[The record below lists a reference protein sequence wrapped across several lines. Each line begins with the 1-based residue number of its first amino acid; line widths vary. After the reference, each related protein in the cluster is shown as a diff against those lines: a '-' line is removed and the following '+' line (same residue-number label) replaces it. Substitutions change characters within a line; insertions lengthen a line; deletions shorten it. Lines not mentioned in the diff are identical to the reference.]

1 MGVSPRIIHYSDVE
15 KAYDTPERIGRF
27 AGTVAAADGP
37 DTLVV
42 GTGDNTGPG
51 VLSLVTD
58 GEQSLDLF
66 TALTPAFETLGNHDF
81 DHGLDA
87 TRDIIAKSP
96 QTWLTAN
103 VQQDGDRF
111 ARRLTRPWASRTV
124 DGQQVGFVGVTDPDT
139 ASANPQANTLTFTDP
154 LEAVAEAAAALRADG
169 ADMIV
174 VLSHLGRTDEQLARA
189 CDVDVILG
197 GHVHQRRIDRIDGT
211 LLTRPGA
218 NGRAVVDI
226 DLGGTEPTARFH
238 ETADGPVDDRVA
250 AAIEDRLSEAGLDE
264 VVGHVAEPLD
274 RSQATTYGG
283 ECRLGNLVADAYR
296 WATGADVGLQNS
308 GGLRNDTVP
317 LTGAL
322 TVADLMS
329 VVPFEEPL
337 TVAELTG
344 SELRTL
350 CRQASGQQVEFG
362 EPDWWHAHF
371 SGVELVWNDDTQTI
385 ERLQV
390 DGRPVRDTETYTLA
404 TSNYLYYTELE
415 FPVLTESH
423 RVSVAAVQY
432 EALADYV
439 READIG
445 PTVDG
450 RLTRR

>member
-1 MGVSPRIIHYSDVE
+1 MSPRIIQYSDVE

-37 DTLVV
+37 DALVV

-87 TRDIIAKSP
+87 TRDIIARSP

-103 VQQDGDRF
+103 VEQDGERF

-124 DGQQVGFVGVTDPDT
+124 DGKQLGFVGVTDPDT
-139 ASANPQANTLTFTDP
+139 AAANPQATTLTFTDP
-154 LEAVAEAAAALRADG
+154 LEAVAEAATALRVDG
-169 ADMIV
+169 ADVIV
-174 VLSHLGRTDEQLARA
+174 VLSHLGRTDEELART

-197 GHVHQRRIDRIDGT
+197 GHVHERRIGRVAGT

-218 NGRAVVDI
+218 NGKTVVEV
-226 DLGGTEPTARFH
+226 DLGGPEPTAQFR

-250 AAIEDRLSEAGLDE
+250 EAIEDRLSAAGLDE
-264 VVGHVAEPLD
+264 IIGHVTEPLD
-274 RSQATTYGG
+274 RSRATTYGG

-317 LTGAL
+317 LDGAL
-322 TVADLMS
+322 TVADMVS

-344 SELRTL
+344 AELRTL
-350 CRQASGQQVEFG
+350 CRQGSGRQVEFG
-362 EPDWWHAHF
+362 EPDWWHAHL
-371 SGVELVWNDDTQTI
+371 SGVELIWNDDTQTI
-385 ERLQV
+385 ERLRV

-404 TSNYLYYTELE
+404 TSNYLYYTERE

-423 RVSVAAVQY
+423 RVSVADVQY

-439 READIG
+439 RQTDIA

>member
-1 MGVSPRIIHYSDVE
+1 MSPRIIQYSDVE

-37 DTLVV
+37 DALVV

-66 TALTPAFETLGNHDF
+66 TALTPAFETVGNHDF

-87 TRDIIAKSP
+87 TRDIIARSP

-103 VQQDGDRF
+103 IEQDGDRF
-111 ARRLTRPWASRTV
+111 ARRLTRPWVSRTV
-124 DGQQVGFVGVTDPDT
+124 DGQQLGFVGVTDPDT
-139 ASANPQANTLTFTDP
+139 ASANPQATTLTFTDP
-154 LEAVAEAAAALRADG
+154 LDAVAEAATALRENG
-169 ADMIV
+169 ADVVV
-174 VLSHLGRTDEQLARA
+174 VLSHLGRTDDELART

-197 GHVHQRRIDRIDGT
+197 GHVHERRIDRVAGT

-218 NGRAVVDI
+218 NGRAVVEV
-226 DLGGTEPTARFH
+226 DLAGSEPTAQFR

-250 AAIEDRLSEAGLDE
+250 GALEDRLSAAGLDE
-264 VVGHVAEPLD
+264 VVGHVNEPLD
-274 RSQATTYGG
+274 RSRATTYGG

-317 LTGAL
+317 LEGAL
-322 TVADLMS
+322 TVADMVS

-344 SELRTL
+344 AELRTL
-350 CRQASGQQVEFG
+350 CRQGSGRDVEFG
-362 EPDWWHAHF
+362 EPDWWHAHL

-385 ERLQV
+385 ERLRI

-404 TSNYLYYTELE
+404 TSNYLYHTERE

-423 RVSVAAVQY
+423 RVSVADVQY

-439 READIG
+439 RETDIA
-445 PTVDG
+445 PAVDG

>member
-1 MGVSPRIIHYSDVE
+1 MSPRIIQYSDVE

-37 DTLVV
+37 DALVV

-87 TRDIIAKSP
+87 TRDIIARSP

-103 VQQDGDRF
+103 VAQDGARF
-111 ARRLTRPWASRTV
+111 ARRLTRPSASQTV
-124 DGQQVGFVGVTDPDT
+124 DGHQIGFVGVTSPDT
-139 ASANPQANTLTFTDP
+139 ASANPQATTLTFTDP
-154 LEAVAEAAAALRADG
+154 IEAVAEAATALREDG
-169 ADMIV
+169 AESIV
-174 VLSHLGRTDEQLARA
+174 VLSHLGRTDEELART

-197 GHVHQRRIDRIDGT
+197 GHVHERRIDRVAGT

-218 NGRAVVDI
+218 NGKAVVEV
-226 DLGGTEPTARFH
+226 DLDGPEPTAQFR
-238 ETADGPVDDRVA
+238 ETADGPLDDRVA
-250 AAIEDRLSEAGLDE
+250 EAIEDRLTAAGLDE
-264 VVGHVAEPLD
+264 VVGYIEEPLV

-308 GGLRNDTVP
+308 GGLRSDTVP
-317 LTGAL
+317 LDGAL
-322 TVADLMS
+322 TVADMVS
-329 VVPFEEPL
+329 IVPFEEPL

-344 SELRTL
+344 AELRTL
-350 CRQASGQQVEFG
+350 CRQGSGRQVAFG
-362 EPDWWHAHF
+362 EPDWWHAHL
-371 SGVELVWNDDTQTI
+371 SGVELVWNDDAQTI
-385 ERLQV
+385 ERLWV

-423 RVSVAAVQY
+423 RVSVADVQY

-439 READIG
+439 RQTDIA

>member
-1 MGVSPRIIHYSDVE
+1 VSPRIIHYSDVE

-37 DTLVV
+37 DALVV

-87 TRDIIAKSP
+87 TRDIIARSP
-96 QTWLTAN
+96 QAWLTAN
-103 VQQDGDRF
+103 AEEDGERF

-124 DGQQVGFVGVTDPDT
+124 DGQQLGFVGVTDPDT
-139 ASANPQANTLTFTDP
+139 ASANPQATTLTFTDP
-154 LEAVAEAAAALRADG
+154 IEAVAEAATALRENG
-169 ADMIV
+169 ADVIV
-174 VLSHLGRTDEQLARA
+174 VLSHLGRTDEKLART

-197 GHVHQRRIDRIDGT
+197 GHVHERRIDCVAGT

-218 NGRAVVDI
+218 NGKTVVEV
-226 DLGGTEPTARFH
+226 DLGGPEPTAQFR

-250 AAIEDRLSEAGLDE
+250 EAIEDRLSAAGLDE
-264 VVGHVAEPLD
+264 IIGHVTEPLD
-274 RSQATTYGG
+274 RSRATTYGG

-317 LTGAL
+317 LDGAL
-322 TVADLMS
+322 TVADMVS

-344 SELRTL
+344 EELRTL
-350 CRQASGQQVEFG
+350 CRQGSGRQVEFG
-362 EPDWWHAHF
+362 EPDWWHAHL

-385 ERLQV
+385 ERLRV
-390 DGRPVRDTETYTLA
+390 DGRAVRDTETYTLA
-404 TSNYLYYTELE
+404 TSNYLYYTERE

-423 RVSVAAVQY
+423 RVSVADVQY

-439 READIG
+439 RETDIA
-445 PTVDG
+445 PAVDG
-450 RLTRR
+450 RLIRR

>member
-1 MGVSPRIIHYSDVE
+1 VSPRIIQYSDVE

-27 AGTVAAADGP
+27 AGTVVAADGP
-37 DTLVV
+37 DALVV

-87 TRDIIAKSP
+87 TRDVIARSP

-103 VQQDGDRF
+103 VQQDGERF

-124 DGQQVGFVGVTDPDT
+124 DGQRIGLVGVTDPDT
-139 ASANPQANTLTFTDP
+139 ASANPQAATLTFTDP
-154 LEAVAEAAAALRADG
+154 LEAVAEAATALRENG
-169 ADMIV
+169 ADVVV
-174 VLSHLGRTDEQLARA
+174 VLSHLGRTDDELART

-197 GHVHQRRIDRIDGT
+197 GHVHERHIDRVAGT

-218 NGRAVVDI
+218 NGQAVVEV
-226 DLGGTEPTARFH
+226 DLAGSEPTAQFR
-238 ETADGPVDDRVA
+238 ETADGPVDDRVV

-264 VVGHVAEPLD
+264 VVGHVDEPLD
-274 RSQATTYGG
+274 RSRATTYGG

-317 LTGAL
+317 LEGAL
-322 TVADLMS
+322 TVADMIS

-344 SELRTL
+344 AELRTL
-350 CRQASGQQVEFG
+350 CRQGSGREVGLG
-362 EPDWWHAHF
+362 EPDWWHAHL

-385 ERLQV
+385 ERLRV
-390 DGRPVRDTETYTLA
+390 DGRPVRDAETYTLA
-404 TSNYLYYTELE
+404 TSNYLYYTERE

-423 RVSVAAVQY
+423 RVGVADVQY

-439 READIG
+439 RETDVA
-445 PTVDG
+445 PAVDG

>member
-1 MGVSPRIIHYSDVE
+1 VSPRIIQYSDVE

-37 DTLVV
+37 DALVV

-87 TRDIIAKSP
+87 TRDIIARSP

-103 VQQDGDRF
+103 VEQDGERF

-124 DGQQVGFVGVTDPDT
+124 DGKQLGFVGVTDPDT
-139 ASANPQANTLTFTDP
+139 AAANPQATTLTFTDP
-154 LEAVAEAAAALRADG
+154 LEAVAEAATALRVDG
-169 ADMIV
+169 ADVIV
-174 VLSHLGRTDEQLARA
+174 VLSHLGRTDEELART

-197 GHVHQRRIDRIDGT
+197 GHVHERRIDRVAGT

-218 NGRAVVDI
+218 NGKTVVEV
-226 DLGGTEPTARFH
+226 DLGGPEPTAQFR

-250 AAIEDRLSEAGLDE
+250 EAIEDRLSAAGIDE
-264 VVGHVAEPLD
+264 IIGHVTEPLD
-274 RSQATTYGG
+274 RSRATTYGG

-317 LTGAL
+317 LDGAL
-322 TVADLMS
+322 TVGDMVS

-350 CRQASGQQVEFG
+350 CRQGSGRQVEFG
-362 EPDWWHAHF
+362 EPDWWHAHL
-371 SGVELVWNDDTQTI
+371 SGVELIWNDDTQTI
-385 ERLQV
+385 ERLRV
-390 DGRPVRDTETYTLA
+390 DGRPVREAETYTLA
-404 TSNYLYYTELE
+404 TSNYLYYTERE

-423 RVSVAAVQY
+423 RVSVADVQY

-439 READIG
+439 RQTDIA

>member
-1 MGVSPRIIHYSDVE
+1 MSPRLIQYSDVE

-37 DTLVV
+37 DALVV

-87 TRDIIAKSP
+87 TRDIIARSS

-103 VQQDGDRF
+103 VEQDGERF
-111 ARRLTRPWASRTV
+111 ARRLTRAWASRTV
-124 DGQQVGFVGVTDPDT
+124 DGQQIGFVGVTSPDT
-139 ASANPQANTLTFTDP
+139 ASANPQATTLTFTDP
-154 LEAVAEAAAALRADG
+154 FEAVAEATTALREDG
-169 ADMIV
+169 ADVVV
-174 VLSHLGRTDEQLARA
+174 VLSHLGRTDEKLART

-197 GHVHQRRIDRIDGT
+197 GHVHERRIDRVAGT

-218 NGRAVVDI
+218 NGKTVVEV
-226 DLGGTEPTARFH
+226 DLGGAEPTAQFR

-250 AAIEDRLSEAGLDE
+250 AAIEDRLSAAGLDE
-264 VVGHVAEPLD
+264 VVGHVDKPLD
-274 RSQATTYGG
+274 RSRATTYGG

-317 LTGAL
+317 LDGAL
-322 TVADLMS
+322 TVADMVS
-329 VVPFEEPL
+329 IVPFEEPL

-344 SELRTL
+344 AELRTL
-350 CRQASGQQVEFG
+350 CRQGSGRQVEFG
-362 EPDWWHAHF
+362 EPDWWHAHL
-371 SGVELVWNDDTQTI
+371 SGVELVWNDDAQAI
-385 ERLQV
+385 ERLRV
-390 DGRPVRDTETYTLA
+390 DGRPVQDTETYTLA
-404 TSNYLYYTELE
+404 TSNYLYYTALE
-415 FPVLTESH
+415 FPVLTRSH
-423 RVSVAAVQY
+423 RVSVADVQY

-439 READIG
+439 RETDIA

-450 RLTRR
+450 RLIRR

>member
-1 MGVSPRIIHYSDVE
+1 MSPRIVHYSDLE

-58 GEQSLDLF
+58 GAQSLDLF

-87 TRDIIAKSP
+87 TRDIIATSP

-103 VQQDGDRF
+103 VERDGDRF

-124 DGQQVGFVGVTDPDT
+124 DGQQIGFVGVTDPDT
-139 ASANPQANTLTFTDP
+139 ASANPQASTLSFTDP
-154 LEAVAEAAAALRADG
+154 IEAVAEAVTALREDG
-169 ADMIV
+169 ADVVV

-197 GHVHQRRIDRIDGT
+197 GHVHERRIDRVAGT

-218 NGRAVVDI
+218 NGGAVVDV
-226 DLGGTEPTARFH
+226 DLGGTEPTAQFR
-238 ETADGPVDDRVA
+238 ETAAGPVDGRVA
-250 AAIEDRLSEAGLDE
+250 AAIEDRLAEAGLDE
-264 VVGHVAEPLD
+264 VVGHVEEPLD
-274 RSQATTYGG
+274 RSQATIYGG

-329 VVPFEEPL
+329 IVPFEEPL

-344 SELRTL
+344 AELRTL
-350 CRQASGQQVEFG
+350 CQQGSGQQVDFG
-362 EPDWWHAHF
+362 ESDWWHAHF

-385 ERLQV
+385 ERLRV
-390 DGRPVRDTETYTLA
+390 DGQPVRDAETYTLA

-439 READIG
+439 RETDIA
-445 PTVDG
+445 PAVDG

>member
-1 MGVSPRIIHYSDVE
+1 MSPRIIQYSDVE

-37 DTLVV
+37 DALVV

-87 TRDIIAKSP
+87 TRDIIARSP

-103 VQQDGDRF
+103 VEQDGERF

-124 DGQQVGFVGVTDPDT
+124 DGKQLGFVGVTDPDT
-139 ASANPQANTLTFTDP
+139 AAANPQATTLTFTDP
-154 LEAVAEAAAALRADG
+154 LEAVAEAATALRVDG
-169 ADMIV
+169 ADVIV
-174 VLSHLGRTDEQLARA
+174 VLSHLGRTDEELART
-189 CDVDVILG
+189 CDVDAILG
-197 GHVHQRRIDRIDGT
+197 GHVHERRIDRVAGT

-218 NGRAVVDI
+218 NGKTVVEV
-226 DLGGTEPTARFH
+226 DLGGPEPTAQFR
-238 ETADGPVDDRVA
+238 ETADGPIDDRVA
-250 AAIEDRLSEAGLDE
+250 EAIEDRLSAAGLDE
-264 VVGHVAEPLD
+264 VVGHVEEPLD
-274 RSQATTYGG
+274 RSRATTYGG

-317 LTGAL
+317 LDGAL
-322 TVADLMS
+322 TVGDMVS

-350 CRQASGQQVEFG
+350 CRQGSGRQVEFG
-362 EPDWWHAHF
+362 EPDWWHAHL
-371 SGVELVWNDDTQTI
+371 SGVELIWNDDTQTI
-385 ERLQV
+385 ERLRV
-390 DGRPVRDTETYTLA
+390 DGRPVREAETYTLA
-404 TSNYLYYTELE
+404 TSNYLYYTERE

-423 RVSVAAVQY
+423 RVSVADVQY

-439 READIG
+439 RQTDIA

>member
-1 MGVSPRIIHYSDVE
+1 M
-15 KAYDTPERIGRF
+15 
-27 AGTVAAADGP
+27 
-37 DTLVV
+37 V

-87 TRDIIAKSP
+87 TRDIIARSP

-103 VQQDGDRF
+103 VEQDGERF

-124 DGQQVGFVGVTDPDT
+124 DGKQLGFVGVTDPDT
-139 ASANPQANTLTFTDP
+139 AAANPQATTLTFTDP
-154 LEAVAEAAAALRADG
+154 LEAVAEAATALRADG
-169 ADMIV
+169 ADVIV
-174 VLSHLGRTDEQLARA
+174 VLSHLGRTDEELART

-197 GHVHQRRIDRIDGT
+197 GHVHERRIDRVAGT

-218 NGRAVVDI
+218 NGKTVVEV
-226 DLGGTEPTARFH
+226 DLGGPEPTAQFR

-250 AAIEDRLSEAGLDE
+250 EAIEDRLSAAGLDE
-264 VVGHVAEPLD
+264 VVGHVEEPLD
-274 RSQATTYGG
+274 RSRATTYGG

-317 LTGAL
+317 LDGAL
-322 TVADLMS
+322 TVGDMVS

-350 CRQASGQQVEFG
+350 CRQGSGRQVEFG
-362 EPDWWHAHF
+362 EPDWWHAHL
-371 SGVELVWNDDTQTI
+371 SGVELIWNDDTQTI
-385 ERLQV
+385 ERLRV
-390 DGRPVRDTETYTLA
+390 DGRPVREAETYTLA
-404 TSNYLYYTELE
+404 TSNYLYYTERE

-423 RVSVAAVQY
+423 RVSVADVQY

-439 READIG
+439 RQTDIA

>member
-1 MGVSPRIIHYSDVE
+1 MGVSPRIIQYSDVE

-37 DTLVV
+37 DALVV

-87 TRDIIAKSP
+87 TRDIIARSP

-103 VQQDGDRF
+103 VEQDGERF

-124 DGQQVGFVGVTDPDT
+124 DGKQLGFVGVTDPDT
-139 ASANPQANTLTFTDP
+139 AAANPQATTLTFTDP
-154 LEAVAEAAAALRADG
+154 LEAVAEAATALRADG
-169 ADMIV
+169 ADVIV
-174 VLSHLGRTDEQLARA
+174 VLSHLGRTDEELART

-197 GHVHQRRIDRIDGT
+197 GHVHERRIDRVAGT

-218 NGRAVVDI
+218 NGKTVVEV
-226 DLGGTEPTARFH
+226 DLGGPEPTAQFR

-250 AAIEDRLSEAGLDE
+250 EAIEDRLSAAGLDE
-264 VVGHVAEPLD
+264 VVGHVEEPLD
-274 RSQATTYGG
+274 RSRATTYGG

-317 LTGAL
+317 LDGAL
-322 TVADLMS
+322 TVGDMVS

-350 CRQASGQQVEFG
+350 CRQGSGRQVEFG
-362 EPDWWHAHF
+362 EPDWWHAHL
-371 SGVELVWNDDTQTI
+371 SGVELIWNDDTQTI
-385 ERLQV
+385 ERLRV
-390 DGRPVRDTETYTLA
+390 DGRPVREAETYTLA
-404 TSNYLYYTELE
+404 TSNYLYYTERE

-423 RVSVAAVQY
+423 RVSVADVQY

-439 READIG
+439 RQTDIA

>member
-1 MGVSPRIIHYSDVE
+1 MSPRIIQYSDVE

-37 DTLVV
+37 DALVV

-87 TRDIIAKSP
+87 TRDIIARSP

-103 VQQDGDRF
+103 VEQDGERF

-124 DGQQVGFVGVTDPDT
+124 DGVQVGFVGVTDPDT
-139 ASANPQANTLTFTDP
+139 ASANPQATTLTFTDP
-154 LEAVAEAAAALRADG
+154 FEAVSEAATALRADG
-169 ADMIV
+169 ADVIV
-174 VLSHLGRTDEQLARA
+174 VLSHLGRTDEELART
-189 CDVDVILG
+189 CNVDVILG
-197 GHVHQRRIDRIDGT
+197 GHVHERRIDRVAGT

-218 NGRAVVDI
+218 NGKTVVEV
-226 DLGGTEPTARFH
+226 DLGGPEPTAEFR

-250 AAIEDRLSEAGLDE
+250 GALEDRLSAAGLDE
-264 VVGHVAEPLD
+264 VVGHVNEPLD
-274 RSQATTYGG
+274 RSRETTYGG

-317 LTGAL
+317 LDGAL
-322 TVADLMS
+322 TVADMVS

-344 SELRTL
+344 AELRTL
-350 CRQASGQQVEFG
+350 CRQGSGQQVAFG
-362 EPDWWHAHF
+362 ESDWWHAHF

-385 ERLQV
+385 ERLRV

-404 TSNYLYYTELE
+404 TSNYLYYTERE

-423 RVSVAAVQY
+423 RVSVADVQY

-439 READIG
+439 RQTEIA
-445 PTVDG
+445 PAVDG

>member
-1 MGVSPRIIHYSDVE
+1 MSPRIIQYSDVE

-27 AGTVAAADGP
+27 AGTVAAVDGR
-37 DTLVV
+37 DALVV

-66 TALTPAFETLGNHDF
+66 TAMTPAFETLGNHDF

-87 TRDIIAKSP
+87 TREIIARSP

-103 VQQDGDRF
+103 VEQDGKRF

-124 DGQQVGFVGVTDPDT
+124 DGVQVGFVGVTSPDT
-139 ASANPQANTLTFTDP
+139 ASANPQATTLTFTDP
-154 LEAVAEAAAALRADG
+154 VEAVAEATTALRDDG
-169 ADMIV
+169 AEVVV
-174 VLSHLGRTDEQLARA
+174 VLSHLGRSDEKLARA

-197 GHVHQRRIDRIDGT
+197 GHVHERRIDRVAGT

-218 NGRAVVDI
+218 NGRAVVEV
-226 DLGGTEPTARFH
+226 DLGGTEPTAQFR
-238 ETADGPVDDRVA
+238 ETADGPVDDRVKRA
-250 AAIEDRLSEAGLDE
+250 VADRLSAAGLDE
-264 VVGHVAEPLD
+264 VVGHVDDPID
-274 RSQATTYGG
+274 RRQATTYGG

-296 WATGADVGLQNS
+296 WATGADVALQNS

-317 LTGAL
+317 LDGAL

-344 SELRTL
+344 AELRTL
-350 CRQASGQQVEFG
+350 CRQGSGQHVAFG
-362 EPDWWHAHF
+362 EPHWWHAHL
-371 SGVELVWNDDTQTI
+371 SGVKLVWNDDMQTI
-385 ERLQV
+385 ERPRV

-404 TSNYLYYTELE
+404 TSNYLYHTELE

-423 RVSVAAVQY
+423 RVSVADVQY
-432 EALADYV
+432 DALADYV
-439 READIG
+439 RETDIT

>member
-1 MGVSPRIIHYSDVE
+1 VGVSPRIIQYSDLE

-58 GEQSLDLF
+58 GAQSLDLF

-87 TRDIIAKSP
+87 TRDIIARSP

-103 VQQDGDRF
+103 VERDGDRF

-124 DGQQVGFVGVTDPDT
+124 DGRQVGFVGVTDPDT
-139 ASANPQANTLTFTDP
+139 ASANPQANTLSFTDP
-154 LEAVAEAAAALRADG
+154 IEAVAEAATALRADG

-197 GHVHQRRIDRIDGT
+197 GHVHERRIDRVAGT

-218 NGRAVVDI
+218 NGGAVVDVDI
-226 DLGGTEPTARFH
+226 GGTEPTAQFR
-238 ETADGPVDDRVA
+238 ETAAGPVDDRVA
-250 AAIEDRLSEAGLDE
+250 AAIEERLSTAGLDE
-264 VVGHVAEPLD
+264 VVGHVEEPLD
-274 RSQATTYGG
+274 RSQATIYGG

-344 SELRTL
+344 AELRTL
-350 CRQASGQQVEFG
+350 CRQASGQAVTFG
-362 EPDWWHAHF
+362 EPDWWHAHL
-371 SGVELVWNDDTQTI
+371 SGVELVWNGDAETI
-385 ERLQV
+385 ERLRV
-390 DGRPVRDTETYTLA
+390 DGRPVRDAETYTLA
-404 TSNYLYYTELE
+404 TSNYLYHTGLE

-423 RVSVAAVQY
+423 RVSVADVQY

-439 READIG
+439 RETDID
-445 PTVDG
+445 PAVDG

>member
-1 MGVSPRIIHYSDVE
+1 VSPRIIQYSDVE

-37 DTLVV
+37 DALVV

-87 TRDIIAKSP
+87 TRDIIASSP

-103 VQQDGDRF
+103 VQRDGERF

-124 DGQQVGFVGVTDPDT
+124 DGQRIGFVGVTDPDT

-154 LEAVAEAAAALRADG
+154 IEAVAEAATALRENG
-169 ADMIV
+169 ADVVV
-174 VLSHLGRTDEQLARA
+174 VLSHLGRTDDELART

-197 GHVHQRRIDRIDGT
+197 GHVHERRIDRIAGT

-218 NGRAVVDI
+218 NGQAVVEV
-226 DLGGTEPTARFH
+226 DLGGAEPTAQFR
-238 ETADGPVDDRVA
+238 ETADGRVDDRVTE
-250 AAIEDRLSEAGLDE
+250 AIADRLSAAGLDE
-264 VVGHVAEPLD
+264 VVGRVDEPLD
-274 RSQATTYGG
+274 RSRATTYGG

-317 LTGAL
+317 LEGAL
-322 TVADLMS
+322 TVADMVS

-344 SELRTL
+344 TELRTL
-350 CRQASGQQVEFG
+350 CRQASGRQVEFG
-362 EPDWWHAHF
+362 EPDWWHAHL
-371 SGVELVWNDDTQTI
+371 SGIELVWNDDTQTI

-390 DGRPVRDTETYTLA
+390 GGRPVRDAETYTLA
-404 TSNYLYYTELE
+404 TSNYLYYTERE
-415 FPVLTESH
+415 FPVLTGPH
-423 RVSVAAVQY
+423 RISVTDVQY

-439 READIG
+439 RETDIA
-445 PTVDG
+445 PVVDG

>member
-37 DTLVV
+37 DALVV

-81 DHGLDA
+81 DHGLA
-87 TRDIIAKSP
+87 MTREIIARSP

-103 VQQDGDRF
+103 VEQDGERF
-111 ARRLTRPWASRTV
+111 ARRLTRPWANRTV
-124 DGQQVGFVGVTDPDT
+124 DGVQVGFVGVTSPDT
-139 ASANPQANTLTFTDP
+139 ASANPQATTLTFTDP
-154 LEAVAEAAAALRADG
+154 FEAVSEAATALRDAGAEAV
-169 ADMIV
+169 V
-174 VLSHLGRTDEQLARA
+174 VLSHLGRIDEKLARA

-197 GHVHQRRIDRIDGT
+197 GHVHERRIDRLDGT

-218 NGRAVVDI
+218 NGRTVVEV
-226 DLGGTEPTARFH
+226 DLAGPEPTAQFR
-238 ETADGPVDDRVA
+238 ETADGPLDDRVA
-250 AAIEDRLSEAGLDE
+250 AAIEDRLSAAGLHE
-264 VVGHVAEPLD
+264 VIGHAADPID

-296 WATGADVGLQNS
+296 WATGADVALQNS

-317 LTGAL
+317 LDGAL
-322 TVADLMS
+322 TVADMVS

-344 SELRTL
+344 AELRTL
-350 CRQASGQQVEFG
+350 CRQGSGQQVAFG

-371 SGVELVWNDDTQTI
+371 SGVELVWNDDTQII

-423 RVSVAAVQY
+423 RVSVADVQY

-439 READIG
+439 RETDIA
-445 PTVDG
+445 PAVDG

>member
-1 MGVSPRIIHYSDVE
+1 MSPRIIQYSDVE

-27 AGTVAAADGP
+27 AGTVTAADGP
-37 DTLVV
+37 DALVV

-81 DHGLDA
+81 DYGLDA
-87 TRDIIAKSP
+87 TRDIIARSP

-103 VQQDGDRF
+103 VEQDGERF

-124 DGQQVGFVGVTDPDT
+124 DGQQLGFVGVTDPDT
-139 ASANPQANTLTFTDP
+139 AAANPQATTLTFTDP
-154 LEAVAEAAAALRADG
+154 LEAVAEAATALRADG
-169 ADMIV
+169 ADVVV
-174 VLSHLGRTDEQLARA
+174 VLSHLGRTDEKLART

-197 GHVHQRRIDRIDGT
+197 GHVHERRIDRVAGT

-218 NGRAVVDI
+218 NGKTVVEV
-226 DLGGTEPTARFH
+226 DLGGPEPTAEFR
-238 ETADGPVDDRVA
+238 ETADGPVDDHVA
-250 AAIEDRLSEAGLDE
+250 EAIEDRLSAAGLDE
-264 VVGHVAEPLD
+264 VVGHVEEPLD
-274 RSQATTYGG
+274 RSRATTYGG

-317 LTGAL
+317 LDGAL
-322 TVADLMS
+322 TVADMVS
-329 VVPFEEPL
+329 IVPFEEPL

-344 SELRTL
+344 AELRTL
-350 CRQASGQQVEFG
+350 CRQGSGRQVEFG
-362 EPDWWHAHF
+362 EPDWWHAHL

-385 ERLQV
+385 ERLRI

-404 TSNYLYYTELE
+404 TSNYLYYTERE

-423 RVSVAAVQY
+423 RVSVADVQY

-439 READIG
+439 RETDIA

>member
-1 MGVSPRIIHYSDVE
+1 VSPRIIQYSDLE

-58 GEQSLDLF
+58 GAQSLDLF

-81 DHGLDA
+81 D
-87 TRDIIAKSP
+87 
-96 QTWLTAN
+96 
-103 VQQDGDRF
+103 
-111 ARRLTRPWASRTV
+111 RPWASRTV
-124 DGQQVGFVGVTDPDT
+124 DGRQVGFVGVTDPDT

-154 LEAVAEAAAALRADG
+154 IKAVAEAATALRADG
-169 ADMIV
+169 AETVV

-197 GHVHQRRIDRIDGT
+197 GHVHERRIDHVAGT

-218 NGRAVVDI
+218 NGGAVVDVDI
-226 DLGGTEPTARFH
+226 GGTEPTAQFR
-238 ETADGPVDDRVA
+238 ETAAGPVDDRVA
-250 AAIEDRLSEAGLDE
+250 AAIEERLSTAGLDE
-264 VVGHVAEPLD
+264 VVGHVEEPLD
-274 RSQATTYGG
+274 RSQATIYGG

-344 SELRTL
+344 AELRTL
-350 CRQASGQQVEFG
+350 CRQASGQAVTFG
-362 EPDWWHAHF
+362 EPDWWHAHL
-371 SGVELVWNDDTQTI
+371 SGVELVWNGDAETI
-385 ERLQV
+385 ERLRV
-390 DGRPVRDTETYTLA
+390 DGRPVRDAETYTLA
-404 TSNYLYYTELE
+404 TSNYLYHTGLE

-423 RVSVAAVQY
+423 RVSVADVQY

-439 READIG
+439 RETDID
-445 PTVDG
+445 PAVDG

>member
-1 MGVSPRIIHYSDVE
+1 VGVSPRIIQYSDLE

-87 TRDIIAKSP
+87 TRDIIARSP

-103 VQQDGDRF
+103 VERDGDRF

-124 DGQQVGFVGVTDPDT
+124 DGRQVGFVGVTDPDT
-139 ASANPQANTLTFTDP
+139 ASANPQANTLSFTDP
-154 LEAVAEAAAALRADG
+154 IEAVAEAATALRADG

-197 GHVHQRRIDRIDGT
+197 GHVHERRIDHVAGT

-218 NGRAVVDI
+218 NGGAVVDVDI
-226 DLGGTEPTARFH
+226 GGTEPTAQFR
-238 ETADGPVDDRVA
+238 ETAAGPVDDRVA
-250 AAIEDRLSEAGLDE
+250 AAIEERLSTAGLDE
-264 VVGHVAEPLD
+264 VVGHVEEPLD
-274 RSQATTYGG
+274 RSQATIYGG

-344 SELRTL
+344 AELRTL
-350 CRQASGQQVEFG
+350 CRQASGQAVTFG
-362 EPDWWHAHF
+362 EPDWWHAHL
-371 SGVELVWNDDTQTI
+371 SGVELVWNGDAETI
-385 ERLQV
+385 ERLRV
-390 DGRPVRDTETYTLA
+390 DGRPVRDAETYTLA
-404 TSNYLYYTELE
+404 TSNYLYHTGLE

-423 RVSVAAVQY
+423 RVSVADVQY

-439 READIG
+439 RETDID
-445 PTVDG
+445 PAVDG

>member
-1 MGVSPRIIHYSDVE
+1 MSPRLIQYSDVE

-27 AGTVAAADGP
+27 AGTVAAADGS
-37 DTLVV
+37 DALVV

-87 TRDIIAKSP
+87 TRAIMARSP

-103 VQQDGDRF
+103 VEQDGERF
-111 ARRLTRPWASRTV
+111 ARRVTRPWASRAV
-124 DGQQVGFVGVTDPDT
+124 DGVQVGFVGVTSPDT
-139 ASANPQANTLTFTDP
+139 ASANPQATTLTFTDP
-154 LEAVAEAAAALRADG
+154 VEAVSEAATALRNDG
-169 ADMIV
+169 AAVVV
-174 VLSHLGRTDEQLARA
+174 VLSHLGRADEKLACA

-197 GHVHQRRIDRIDGT
+197 GHVHERRIDRVAGT

-218 NGRAVVDI
+218 NGQAVVEV
-226 DLGGTEPTARFH
+226 DLTGPKPTAQFR
-238 ETADGPVDDRVA
+238 EAADGPVDARLA
-250 AAIEDRLSEAGLDE
+250 AAIEDRLSAAGLDE

-274 RSQATTYGG
+274 RRQATTYGG

-296 WATGADVGLQNS
+296 WATGADVALQNS

-317 LTGAL
+317 LDGAL
-322 TVADLMS
+322 TVADMIS

-344 SELRTL
+344 AELRTL
-350 CRQASGQQVEFG
+350 CRQGSGQQVAFG
-362 EPDWWHAHF
+362 DQSWWHAHF
-371 SGVELVWNDDTQTI
+371 SGVELIWNDETQTI
-385 ERLQV
+385 ERLRV
-390 DGRPVRDTETYTLA
+390 DGEPVRDDETYTLA

-423 RVSVAAVQY
+423 RVSVADVQY

-439 READIG
+439 RETDID
-445 PTVDG
+445 PAVDG

>member
-1 MGVSPRIIHYSDVE
+1 MSPRIIQYSDVE

-27 AGTVAAADGP
+27 AGTVTAADGP
-37 DTLVV
+37 DALVV

-87 TRDIIAKSP
+87 TRDIIARSP

-103 VQQDGDRF
+103 VEQDGERF

-124 DGQQVGFVGVTDPDT
+124 DGQQLGFVGVTDPDT
-139 ASANPQANTLTFTDP
+139 AAANPQATTLTFTDP
-154 LEAVAEAAAALRADG
+154 LEAVAEAATALRADG
-169 ADMIV
+169 ADVVV
-174 VLSHLGRTDEQLARA
+174 VLSHLGRTDEKLART

-197 GHVHQRRIDRIDGT
+197 GHVHERRIDRVAGT

-218 NGRAVVDI
+218 NGKTVVEV
-226 DLGGTEPTARFH
+226 DLGGPEPTAEFR
-238 ETADGPVDDRVA
+238 ETADGPVDDHVA
-250 AAIEDRLSEAGLDE
+250 EAIEDRLSAAGLDE
-264 VVGHVAEPLD
+264 VVGHVEEPLD
-274 RSQATTYGG
+274 RSRATTYGG

-317 LTGAL
+317 LDGAL
-322 TVADLMS
+322 TVADMVS
-329 VVPFEEPL
+329 IVPFEEPL

-344 SELRTL
+344 AELRTL
-350 CRQASGQQVEFG
+350 CRQGSGRQVEFG
-362 EPDWWHAHF
+362 EPDWWHAHL

-385 ERLQV
+385 ERLRI

-404 TSNYLYYTELE
+404 TSNYLYYTERE

-423 RVSVAAVQY
+423 RVSVADVQY

-439 READIG
+439 RETDIA

>member
-1 MGVSPRIIHYSDVE
+1 VSPRIIQYSDLE

-58 GEQSLDLF
+58 GAQSLDLF

-87 TRDIIAKSP
+87 TRDIIARSP

-103 VQQDGDRF
+103 VERDGDRF

-124 DGQQVGFVGVTDPDT
+124 DGRQVGFVGVTDPDT

-154 LEAVAEAAAALRADG
+154 IKAVAEAATALRADG
-169 ADMIV
+169 AETVV

-197 GHVHQRRIDRIDGT
+197 GHVHERRIDHVAGT

-218 NGRAVVDI
+218 NGGAVVDVDI
-226 DLGGTEPTARFH
+226 GGTEPTAQFR
-238 ETADGPVDDRVA
+238 ETAAGPVDDRVA
-250 AAIEDRLSEAGLDE
+250 AAIEERLSTAGLDE
-264 VVGHVAEPLD
+264 VVGHVEEPLD
-274 RSQATTYGG
+274 RSQATIYGG

-344 SELRTL
+344 AELRTL
-350 CRQASGQQVEFG
+350 CRQASGQAVTFG
-362 EPDWWHAHF
+362 EPDWWHAHL
-371 SGVELVWNDDTQTI
+371 SGVELVWNGDAETI
-385 ERLQV
+385 ERLRV
-390 DGRPVRDTETYTLA
+390 DGRPVRDAETYTLA
-404 TSNYLYYTELE
+404 TSNYLYHTGLE

-423 RVSVAAVQY
+423 RVSVADVQY

-439 READIG
+439 RETDID
-445 PTVDG
+445 PAVDG